1 MSCPTGKQPFTK
13 AQAQDKAQA
22 RQPALQH
29 RHGRVPL
36 RRSVDTSAP
45 SIPLIVELALILWVV
60 FAIATAVA
68 LF

>member
-1 MSCPTGKQPFTK
+1 MKLHTRPG
-13 AQAQDKAQA
+13 A
-22 RQPALQH
+22 
-29 RHGRVPL
+29 
-36 RRSVDTSAP
+36 RSVDTSAP

>member
-1 MSCPTGKQPFTK
+1 MKLHTRPG
-13 AQAQDKAQA
+13 A
-22 RQPALQH
+22 
-29 RHGRVPL
+29 
-36 RRSVDTSAP
+36 RSVDTAP